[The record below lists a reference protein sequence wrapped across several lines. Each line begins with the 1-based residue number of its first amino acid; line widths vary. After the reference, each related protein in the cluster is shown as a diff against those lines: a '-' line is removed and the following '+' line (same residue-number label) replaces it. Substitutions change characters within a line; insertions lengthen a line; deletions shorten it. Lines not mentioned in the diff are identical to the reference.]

1 MTAEEKFRRE
11 IGYCGAC
18 EACRDLLDHSCLVLP
33 EMFRLWD
40 RQEET
45 GRPMSTQD
53 LRGLFEVCSFCAL
66 CPCSSLRNALIDAKT
81 EFMDRFGLTLAA
93 RALEDVE
100 RIARIGGRFPK
111 ICNAILNRPAA
122 RRLLERTVGIHRDR
136 KIPPIPAKNFA
147 DLVQKRKQVAFR
159 SPSAKKVAYFAGC
172 TARYF
177 FPEVASAATEVLEKH
192 GIEVVHPEQSCCGL
206 PAMLEGDREMTRRLA
221 RANMQSLSDMVDQ
234 GMDIVCSC
242 PSCGYMLKYALK
254 EGAYFSAEYVDT
266 VTDELGFAKIPTHS
280 SPNRNGTIKI
290 PKSYFKVMF
299 KGVDYLADLDP
310 LSRIKVAENTYDV
323 SEYLKKLTNDKPAPT
338 MKPVSTRAVYYPPCH
353 LREQNLEYPYHFL
366 LEKALGLELASIKGL
381 YCCGNAGILGFKRD
395 FFQQS
400 LKIAGRLLGKIK
412 AEDPDMIIT
421 ECLSC
426 RIQFNQ
432 LTDYPVRHPLEVINE
447 AYGN

>member
-18 EACRDLLDHSCLVLP
+18 GACRDLLDHSCMVLP
-33 EMFRLWD
+33 EIFRLWD

-45 GRPMSTQD
+45 DRTISTQD
-53 LRGLFEVCSFCAL
+53 LRGLVELCSFCAL
-66 CPCSSLRNALIDAKT
+66 CPCSSVRNALIDAKS
-81 EFMDRFGLTLAA
+81 EFMDRFGLTFAA

-100 RIARIGGRFPK
+100 RIATIGGRFPK
-111 ICNAILNRPAA
+111 ICNAILARPAA
-122 RRLLERTVGIHRDR
+122 RRLLERTVGIHQDR
-136 KIPPIPAKNFA
+136 KIPPIPAKNFP
-147 DLVQKRKQVAFR
+147 DLLKKRKPAEFH
-159 SPSAKKVAYFAGC
+159 PHSAKKVAYFAGC

-177 FPEVASAATEVLEKH
+177 FPEVASATTEVLEKN
-192 GIEVVHPEQSCCGL
+192 GIKVVHPEQSCCGL
-206 PAMLEGDREMTRRLA
+206 PAMLEGDREMTKRLA
-221 RANMQSLSDMVDQ
+221 RANMESLADMVDQ

-254 EGAYFSAEYVDT
+254 EGAYFSPEFIDT
-266 VTDELGFAKIPTHS
+266 VTDELGFAKIPTRS
-280 SPNRNGTIKI
+280 DPNHDGTIKL
-290 PKSYFKVMF
+290 PKNYFKVMF

-310 LSRIKVAENTYDV
+310 LTRIKIAENTYDV
-323 SEYLKKLTNDKPAPT
+323 SEYLKKLTTDNPAPT
-338 MKPVSTRAVYYPPCH
+338 MRPNAVRAAYYPPCH
-353 LREQNLEYPYHFL
+353 LREQNLENPYHFL
-366 LEKALGLELASIKGL
+366 LEKVPGLELASITGL
-381 YCCGNAGILGFKRD
+381 YCCGNAGIMGFKRD

-412 AEDPDMIIT
+412 AADPDMIIT

-432 LTDYPVRHPLEVINE
+432 LTDYAVRHPLEVINS